1 MLSTL
6 DNFLNLYW
14 IRPEVA
20 VWRTLDVTLLRT
32 LHFRQPII
40 DLGCGDGT
48 FAFTLFNGKTNSLF
62 DVYKTI
68 SDTSGFYR
76 GDDIH
81 TKHQIIKPKIIKKP
95 NKKIQV
101 GLDWKKSL
109 LEKASTLKIYQKILQ
124 HDLCTPLPLKN
135 NVFDTVFSNVFYWV
149 DDIDTLLMEAS
160 RITKNQG
167 KIILILPDSEFK
179 KNLIYN
185 LYKKKGHEWANFL
198 DRGIYQNISKNCF
211 TSQKWEK
218 IFSNCGLA
226 IDTHYNYLSPNLVKL
241 WNLVSR
247 PLSPYFIE
255 LANQVGPNKRKQIKS
270 RVIKEMK
277 PLLIS
282 ILKEEIQLINEKNC
296 FHLFVL
302 NKK

>member
-1 MLSTL
+1 M
-6 DNFLNLYW
+6 
-14 IRPEVA
+14 
-20 VWRTLDVTLLRT
+20 
-32 LHFRQPII
+32 
-40 DLGCGDGT
+40 
-48 FAFTLFNGKTNSLF
+48 
-62 DVYKTI
+62 
-68 SDTSGFYR
+68 
-76 GDDIH
+76 
-81 TKHQIIKPKIIKKP
+81 PKI
-95 NKKIQV
+95 
-101 GLDWKKSL
+101 
-109 LEKASTLKIYQKILQ
+109 EKEILSFWV
-124 HDLCTPLPLKN
+124 KN

-149 DDIDTLLMEAS
+149 RDIEPLLMEAS
-160 RITKNQG
+160 RITKTQG
-167 KIILILPDSEFK
+167 KIILILPDSQFK

-241 WNLVSR
+241 WNLISR
-247 PLSPYFIE
+247 PFSPYFIE
-255 LANQVGPNKRKQIKS
+255 LANQVEPNKRKQIKL

-282 ILKEEIQLINEKNC
+282 ILKEEIQLVNDKNC